1 MAKKI
6 GFLFNGQ
13 GTQYPG
19 MGWDFY
25 NHFNDAK
32 HLYDTFLDPNIK
44 NLCFHGPRQELNKTQ
59 HAQVAIFMT
68 SYVIATLLK
77 KHKVIPVMMAG
88 LSLGEL
94 TALSFTQALSLADGI
109 ASVTKRGQIIAD
121 ALHGHDSSMMAIIGL
136 KTSTIQKICEKV
148 ATVGVCEIATFSYP
162 GQIVI
167 SGHKNALEIAKVECL
182 KYGAKRVIPLNVAGA
197 FHSSLLNNAAASFE
211 KELASITFKN
221 SQIPI
226 VFNTTGKVETDN
238 LKNIVVKQLHSP
250 IYFQQSIEFMI
261 NKGVDYFIEIGP
273 GNILRGYV
281 RKINPQIA
289 CYSVNTV
296 DDLQRCVDYL
306 R

>member
-1 MAKKI
+1 
-6 GFLFNGQ
+6 
-13 GTQYPG
+13 
-19 MGWDFY
+19 
-25 NHFNDAK
+25 
-32 HLYDTFLDPNIK
+32 
-44 NLCFHGPRQELNKTQ
+44 
-59 HAQVAIFMT
+59 
-68 SYVIATLLK
+68 
-77 KHKVIPVMMAG
+77 MMAG

-261 NKGVDYFIEIGP
+261 NQGVDYFIEIGP